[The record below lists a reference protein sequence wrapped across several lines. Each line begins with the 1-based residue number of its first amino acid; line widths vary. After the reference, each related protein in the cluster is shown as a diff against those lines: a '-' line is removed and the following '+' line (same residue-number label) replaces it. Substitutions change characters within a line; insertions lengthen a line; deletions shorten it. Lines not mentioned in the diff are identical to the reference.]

1 MPRRPRTPLLLSLL
15 AAACIGA
22 GGGAVAY
29 SVLSDGGSTVVR
41 QVTVQNTQPVA
52 NGSPMSVN
60 SIYKRAYRG
69 VVEITVRST
78 GASAEGSGFVYDS
91 SGNIVTNQHVV
102 DGEQSIS
109 VKFWNGKTYTAQL
122 VGSDSSTDLAVI
134 KVNAPAS
141 QLFPLT
147 LGSSSKVVVGDPVVA
162 IGSPFGLEET
172 VTAGIVSALHRSI
185 DSQTQFSIPDSIQ
198 TDAAIN
204 HGNSGGPLLNA
215 QGQVIGVNAQIRSDS
230 GDNAGVGFA
239 IPSDTVRSIAGQL
252 IANGKAVHAYLG
264 VSLDATATSARVA
277 RVQPGTPAQNAHL
290 RAGDVVTSVDG
301 TTVDSAE
308 ALTRAIDS
316 HKPGDTVT
324 VKIRRDG
331 KDVTAQVKLA
341 SRPSQP

>member
-1 MPRRPRTPLLLSLL
+1 
-15 AAACIGA
+15 
-22 GGGAVAY
+22 
-29 SVLSDGGSTVVR
+29 
-41 QVTVQNTQPVA
+41 VQNTQPVA
-52 NGSPMSVN
+52 SGSPMSVN

-122 VGSDSSTDLAVI
+122 VGSDNSTDLAVI

-147 LGSSSKVVVGDPVVA
+147 LGSSSKAAVGDPVVA

-185 DSQTQFSIPDSIQ
+185 DSQTQFAIPDSIQ

-264 VSLDATATSARVA
+264 VSLDSRATSARVA
-277 RVQPGTPAQNAHL
+277 EVRPGTPAAKAHL
-290 RAGDVVTSVDG
+290 RNGDVITAVDNTSVN
-301 TTVDSAE
+301 SAE